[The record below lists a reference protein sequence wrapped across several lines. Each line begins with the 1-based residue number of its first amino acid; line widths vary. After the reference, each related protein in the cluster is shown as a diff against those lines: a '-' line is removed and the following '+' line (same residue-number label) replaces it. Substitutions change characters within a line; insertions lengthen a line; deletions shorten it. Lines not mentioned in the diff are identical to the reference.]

1 MKKNLLCALFAVP
14 TLLSAQVTI
23 IDENFDSYS
32 DQDYAGAVSP
42 IMSTWSGNTGA
53 GTDDCL
59 VTSAESSSPSNSIT
73 ITGPQAGG
81 TQDAMIT
88 FPSDYTTGSYA
99 FSMKYKVAAGK
110 GGYFNCH
117 STSIPPDRWMLQV
130 YLAADGTGLAEMG
143 GDSVYFNY
151 SNGAWVDFVVSVD
164 LDADIAHFYVEGT
177 EIGTGFV
184 WSAEALG
191 AATGAAQWGGINL
204 YAASGDPVADCE
216 YYVDDILLID
226 NTGVAT
232 SVESLNK
239 PPSFSL
245 FPNPATTS
253 ASIEVSLDNE
263 SEVAVSVLNLLGKE
277 VAAKNY
283 GVFST
288 SSVIN
293 LNTTDYP
300 SGIYLVEVSVNG
312 KKATKKLTIK

>member
-1 MKKNLLCALFAVP
+1 MKRILLSALFVVP
-14 TLLSAQVTI
+14 TLVIGQVTL

-32 DQDYAGAVSP
+32 NQDYAGAVSP
-42 IMSTWSGNTGA
+42 IISTWSGNTGA

-81 TQDAMIT
+81 TQDAMII
-88 FPSDYTTGSYA
+88 FPSDYTSGSYA

-151 SNGAWVDFVVSVD
+151 TNGAWVDFVVSAD
-164 LDADIAHFYVEGT
+164 LDADIAHFYVEGV
-177 EIGTGFV
+177 EVGSGFV
-184 WSAEALG
+184 WSIEALG
-191 AATGAAQWGGINL
+191 AGTGTAQWGGINL
-204 YAASGDPVADCE
+204 YSASGDPVADCE

-232 SVESLNK
+232 GLEDVDNVS
-239 PPSFSL
+239 SFNI
-245 FPNPATTS
+245 FPNPAT
-253 ASIEVSLDNE
+253 ASVSIDISLDNQAE
-263 SEVAVSVLNLLGKE
+263 IAIRVLNLIGKE
-277 VAAKNY
+277 IASKNY
-283 GVFST
+283 GVLSK
-288 SSVIN
+288 SSIIN
-293 LNTTDYP
+293 LNTNDYTR
-300 SGIYLVEVSVNG
+300 GIYLVEVSVNG
-312 KKATKKLTIK
+312 QKATKRLTIK